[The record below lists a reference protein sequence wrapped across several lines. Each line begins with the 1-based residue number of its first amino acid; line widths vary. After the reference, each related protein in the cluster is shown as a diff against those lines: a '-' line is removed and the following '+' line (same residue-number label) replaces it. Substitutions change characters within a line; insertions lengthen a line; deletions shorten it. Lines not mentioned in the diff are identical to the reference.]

1 MPADYQ
7 STARALSLSSS
18 SPDPIPSSPG
28 SDVHPL
34 WSRAGRQSSGRSS
47 GQDTSYREQI
57 IRRGT
62 ELYVRMNTIW
72 EEMTLLKKIGTVFA
86 ALFLGVSGLAFLV
99 LTGKLFI
106 WLGPV
111 AEKWETSW
119 LAALILWLCVFFV
132 SFPPLVGWST
142 FGTVAGFIFGIWEGW
157 LIYASATILGST
169 VSFYVSRTILS
180 GFVKRLMEHDK
191 RFAALALTL
200 KYDGLKLLC
209 MIRLCPLPY
218 SICNGAVSTF
228 PTVQPLK
235 YGLATAIVSPKLLVP
250 AFIGSRIRLLSEK
263 GEQMSAGS
271 KAVNICSIILTVSI
285 GIFTG
290 WYIYQRFEPPNSSV
304 VNVLYPL
311 ADHFSLFFRTLA
323 RAEELEAQERADIR
337 DSLQADHAAHRP
349 HRGFSEDPDVNKAS
363 TTLARDEEERIG
375 FTDVDD
381 DNVDLI
387 LGDDSD
393 SEQPGPWKNSARR
406 SYHDEFT
413 DNDSDGFAGEDESYG
428 LHTHVQK

>member
-1 MPADYQ
+1 
-7 STARALSLSSS
+7 
-18 SPDPIPSSPG
+18 
-28 SDVHPL
+28 
-34 WSRAGRQSSGRSS
+34 
-47 GQDTSYREQI
+47 
-57 IRRGT
+57 
-62 ELYVRMNTIW
+62 MNTIW
-72 EEMTLLKKIGTVFA
+72 EGMTPLKKIGTVFA
-86 ALFLGVSGLAFLV
+86 ALFVGASGIAFMV

-111 AEKWETSW
+111 AERWETSW
-119 LAALILWLCVFFV
+119 LAAFILWLCVFFV

-142 FGTVAGFIFGIWEGW
+142 FGTVAGFIFGVWKGW

-228 PTVQPLK
+228 PTVQPLM

-263 GEQMSAGS
+263 GEEMSAGS
-271 KAVNICSIILTVSI
+271 KAVNVCSIIITVSI

-290 WYIYQRFEPPNSSV
+290 WYIYQR
-304 VNVLYPL
+304 
-311 ADHFSLFFRTLA
+311 TLA
-323 RAEELEAQERADIR
+323 RAKELEAQERADIR

-363 TTLARDEEERIG
+363 TTLARDEEERLG
-375 FTDVDD
+375 FTDLDD

-393 SEQPGPWKNSARR
+393 SDQPGPWKNSTRR

-413 DNDSDGFAGEDESYG
+413 DNDSDGFAGEDEAYG
-428 LHTHVQK
+428 LHTQIGRAHV